1 MLEARFERTGEAVDL
16 SDNIVNVD
24 EASFQVEV
32 LERSHEVPVVVD
44 FWAPWCGPCQ
54 VLGPQLERLTVEA
67 GGAFRLAKVN
77 VDENP
82 NLAIRYGVSG
92 IPAVKAFIGGEIRG
106 EFVGAQSEA
115 AVRRFIDRPV
125 PNPAE
130 QAVAEARSLLAT
142 RHWSEAEA
150 SFRLVRQEDETN
162 APAALGLVQALLM
175 QGKGNEALEV
185 LHDFPPSTEWA
196 KAEEL
201 RPLASFLADAENADP
216 SEDEAAPLQASL
228 HQAGR
233 LITRGNLAGA
243 MDGLLD
249 ILRQDKNYQGG
260 LPRKVL
266 LGIFALLGD
275 EDPLTREYRDELA
288 SVLF

>member
-1 MLEARFERTGEAVDL
+1 MDL
-16 SDNIVNVD
+16 SNNIVNVD

-44 FWAPWCGPCQ
+44 FWAPWCGPCR
-54 VLGPQLERLTVEA
+54 VLGPLLERLAIEA
-67 GGAFRLAKVN
+67 GGTFRLAKVN

-82 NLAIRYGVSG
+82 NLSIRYGVRG
-92 IPAVKAFIGGEIRG
+92 IPAVKAFSGGEVRG
-106 EFVGAQSEA
+106 EFVGAQPEA
-115 AVRRFIDRPV
+115 AVRRFIERLV

-142 RHWSEAEA
+142 RHWREAEA
-150 SFRLVRQEDETN
+150 SFRSVRQEDETN
-162 APAALGLVQALLM
+162 APAALGLLQALLM
-175 QGKGNEALEV
+175 QGEGREALEV
-185 LHDFPPSTEWA
+185 LSDFPPSTEWA

-201 RPLASFLADAENADP
+201 RPLAEFLADSEAANP
-216 SEDEAAPLQASL
+216 IEDEASPLLAGL

-233 LITRGNLAGA
+233 LIARGNLPGA

-249 ILRQDKNYQGG
+249 ILRQDKNYRNG

-275 EDPLTREYRDELA
+275 DDPLTREYRDELA

>member
-1 MLEARFERTGEAVDL
+1 MDL
-16 SDNIVNVD
+16 SENIVNVD
-24 EASFQVEV
+24 ERSFQLEV

-44 FWAPWCGPCQ
+44 FWAPWCGPCR
-54 VLGPQLERLTVEA
+54 VLGPLLERLAIEA
-67 GGAFRLAKVN
+67 GGTFRLAKVN

-82 NLAIRYGVSG
+82 NLAIRYAVRG
-92 IPAVKAFIGGEIRG
+92 IPAVKAFAGGEVKG
-106 EFVGAQSEA
+106 EFVGAQPEA
-115 AVRRFIDRPV
+115 AVRRFIERLV

-142 RHWSEAEA
+142 RHWRDAEA

-162 APAALGLVQALLM
+162 GPAALGLVQALLM
-175 QGKGNEALEV
+175 QGKGTEALEI
-185 LHDFPPSTEWA
+185 LRDFPASTEWA
-196 KAEEL
+196 SAEVL
-201 RPLASFLADAENADP
+201 RPMAEFLAEAETADVM
-216 SEDEAAPLQASL
+216 EHEASPLQASL

-233 LITRGNLAGA
+233 LIARGNLPGA
-243 MDGLLD
+243 MDGIID
-249 ILRQDKNYQGG
+249 VLRQDKNYQNG

-275 EDPLTREYRDELA
+275 DDPLTREYRDEMA